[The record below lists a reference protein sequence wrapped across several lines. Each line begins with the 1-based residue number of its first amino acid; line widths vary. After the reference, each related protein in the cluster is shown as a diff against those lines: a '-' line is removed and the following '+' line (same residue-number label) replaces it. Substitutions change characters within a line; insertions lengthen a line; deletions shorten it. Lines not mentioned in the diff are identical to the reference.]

1 MNKKELYLWAK
12 KGYGI
17 FNYTTA
23 YRPAVE
29 KLIGEGSLKFGFK
42 SDGGEAFKAMFP
54 EKDVFS
60 SPDELKEILPKVNS
74 AEVIGNAIV
83 SKWETIDKDL
93 VWQFTPEANAL
104 LKWFMRMF
112 IRILDLTDE
121 HSEFIYCSVE
131 FVNPSKMPT
140 LSKRYTYI
148 SDEESISEG
157 DTVIVP
163 VGRAFEEEPV
173 IVKSVKRFPADKTPI
188 HPIKLKHILRKVS

>member
-1 MNKKELYLWAK
+1 MNKKELYIWAK
-12 KGYGI
+12 KGYGM

-29 KLIGEGSLKFGFK
+29 KFIGDGVEKFGFE

-54 EKDVFS
+54 NKDVFNS
-60 SPDELKEILPKVNS
+60 ADEIKEILP
-74 AEVIGNAIV
+74 EVSDVKILGDAIV
-83 SKWETIDKDL
+83 SKWETVDKDL
-93 VWQFTPEANAL
+93 VWQYTEEGAKL

-121 HSEFIYCSVE
+121 HTEFVFCSVK

-140 LSKRYTYI
+140 MSKYYTYI
-148 SDEESISEG
+148 SDDESVSEG

-163 VGRAFEEEPV
+163 VGRAFEEEPA
-173 IVKSVKRFPADKTPI
+173 IVHKVYRFPAGKTPYP
-188 HPIKLKHILRKVS
+188 PIKYKHILRKVS